1 MPPTAGKKDAH
12 RSDIPENWFD
22 GQKRFCV
29 VLEEIRSDIETPDS
43 FTIKFS
49 LLTKTPIS
57 KMKHIV
63 NNLPAP
69 IWSGQGKSRAENILA
84 LIDEAGGRGSI
95 VEGVSAAL
103 VKNSAKDAKN
113 RMSCRSCGFPLKE
126 GDTHCEFC
134 MTPVA
139 DIEKGEFR
147 RKGRGAAKIIARK
160 RILCYVLILV
170 AGIIFAIV
178 TR

>member
-1 MPPTAGKKDAH
+1 MPPTAGKKDAQ
-12 RSDIPENWFD
+12 RSDVPENWFD

-57 KMKHIV
+57 KMKHLV
-63 NNLPAP
+63 SNLPAP
-69 IWSGQGKSRAENILA
+69 IWSGQGRSRAENILA
-84 LIDEAGGRGSI
+84 LINEAGGRGSI
-95 VEGVSAAL
+95 VEGASVAV
-103 VKNSAKDAKN
+103 VKGSAKDAKN
-113 RMSCRSCGFPLKE
+113 RMSCRWCGFPLKE

-134 MTPVA
+134 MTMVA
-139 DIEKGEFR
+139 DSKKGEFR
-147 RKGRGAAKIIARK
+147 WEKRRAANIIPHK
-160 RILCYVLILV
+160 RLLCYVLILV
-170 AGIIFAIV
+170 AEIIFAIV